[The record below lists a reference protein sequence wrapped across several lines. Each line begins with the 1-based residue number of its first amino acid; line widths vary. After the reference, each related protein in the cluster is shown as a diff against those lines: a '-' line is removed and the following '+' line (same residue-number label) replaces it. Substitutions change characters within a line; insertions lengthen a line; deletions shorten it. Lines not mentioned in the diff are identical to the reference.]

1 MTTRIV
7 VISDTPYRC
16 PKCGGFQELAEH
28 YIKEGDKVR
37 LELSEFYCKK
47 NVEHKETYFWNDRE
61 KCFTEFL
68 KWLYGKILCNGKA
81 KIEVENNDV
90 ADETVVYIGLPR
102 EDLKED

>member
-1 MTTRIV
+1 MATRIV
-7 VISDTPYRC
+7 VVSDTPYRC
-16 PKCGGFQELAEH
+16 PKCGSYQEFVEH
-28 YIKEGDKVR
+28 YTKEGANVR
-37 LELSEFYCKK
+37 LEMTELLCKK
-47 NVEHKETYFWNDRE
+47 NVEHKETYFWNE
-61 KCFTEFL
+61 KERSFTEFL